1 VSRYVKKADRS
12 AAETR
17 AKLDAGLHAIADD
30 PNSTRNEKLE
40 ALGKIADLRIAEQ
53 RVEARTGP
61 LKETIAEQVK
71 KIRALREQLETETER
86 LSTAQ
91 SRVAEVEKQNNEL
104 ANELAGQK
112 NHNIQLAAKIR
123 TLSEEKQ
130 SAISTE
136 AEIKKQFDTLTADSS
151 KLRFSVATLANMMN
165 VSEGYIREVFFK
177 FDQLAPEVF
186 IGLGWTKNKLDTWSA
201 YRKQINGID
210 HKILIDRLHRESCCC
225 AQQNPDLRKLPEE
238 EVDFV
243 TAFLTFRG
251 VDVPFEVRTL
261 AAAHQQEW
269 FRKNRVELNFT
280 PPLSHRQI
288 TPIAGGQ
295 IARWGEDV
303 R

>member
-1 VSRYVKKADRS
+1 MSRYINKKEQIA
-12 AAETR
+12 
-17 AKLDAGLHAIADD
+17 AKLDADLQALGDD
-30 PNSTRNEKLE
+30 PNLTVEQRLAVRLKQ
-40 ALGKIADLRIAEQ
+40 ADIRIAKDRRES
-53 RVEARTGP
+53 RTVP
-61 LKETIAEQVK
+61 LKETITEQLK
-71 KIRALREQLETETER
+71 KLRALREQLETETER

-151 KLRFSVATLANMMN
+151 KLRFSVATLANMIN

-186 IGLGWTKNKLDTWSA
+186 IGLGWTKSKLDTWSA

-210 HKILIDRLHRESCCC
+210 HKILIDRLHRSSCCC

-251 VDVPFEVRTL
+251 VDVPLEIRTL

-269 FRKNRVELNFT
+269 FRKNRVELTFT

-295 IARWGEDV
+295 IATWGEDV